1 MTRFSAPAGQSSASD
16 YSIADFEA
24 RARAR
29 LAPEL
34 TPDMLDPTSLPSNGD
49 YLLNPGDVETRLLE
63 RARPAAVLVAAVE
76 REGEA
81 ALILTERTSRLRS
94 HSGQVAFPGG
104 KIDPEDEGAADAA
117 LREAY
122 EEIGLERSA
131 LTVVGH
137 LDPYITTS
145 GYRIA
150 PVVAIA
156 REPFAYR
163 INEDEVARVFEA
175 PLAFLMNVDN
185 HRRKSRPYEGRERFY
200 YEMPWNGHHIW
211 GVTAG
216 IIRLLQERLY
226 A

>member
-1 MTRFSAPAGQSSASD
+1 VTDFSL
-16 YSIADFEA
+16 ADFAA

-29 LAPEL
+29 LAP
-34 TPDMLDPTSLPSNGD
+34 TPPPEALDPLRLPLHGD
-49 YLLNPGDVETRLLE
+49 YRLNPTDIETRLLE
-63 RARPAAVLVAAVE
+63 RARPAAVLIAACA
-76 REGEA
+76 REGQA
-81 ALILTERTSRLRS
+81 ALILTERTPHLRA

-104 KIDPEDEGAADAA
+104 KIDPEDDGPVGAA
-117 LREAY
+117 LREAE
-122 EEIGLERSA
+122 EEIGLGRAA
-131 LTVVGH
+131 LDVIGH
-137 LDPYITTS
+137 LDPYISTS

-156 REPFAYR
+156 QEPFAYT
-163 INEDEVARVFEA
+163 INEQEVARVFEA
-175 PLAFLMNVDN
+175 PLSFLMNADN
-185 HRRKSRPYEGRERFY
+185 HRRRSRPYEGRERFY